1 MAIEL
6 IKVIKDVE
14 EEADQIKKKSQADA
28 KQLTSDVE
36 KEASA
41 LLETARREADQASK
55 KILSQAADEAQRRF
69 DETMD
74 KARMECEG
82 IRSDAMKNLDH
93 AVDMILRKV
102 VS

>member
-6 IKVIKDVE
+6 IKMIKDVE
-14 EEADQIKKKSQADA
+14 DEADQIKKKSQADA
-28 KQLTSDVE
+28 KQLTADAE

-55 KILSQAADEAQRRF
+55 KILSQAAEEAQKHF
-69 DETMD
+69 DDTMG
-74 KARMECEG
+74 KARVECEG

-93 AVDMILRKV
+93 TVDMILRKV